1 MLDPQDVTG
10 SKVTSDL
17 TACHFLDRHR
27 AVDADG
33 WLLGANTGS
42 SSSLSYIKAF
52 CALIKSFIL
61 RRRFLT

>member
-17 TACHFLDRHR
+17 IACHFLDRHR
-27 AVDADG
+27 AVVADG
-33 WLLGANTGS
+33 WFLVANTGS
-42 SSSLSYIKAF
+42 SSSLSCIKAF
-52 CALIKSFIL
+52 CALTKSFIL